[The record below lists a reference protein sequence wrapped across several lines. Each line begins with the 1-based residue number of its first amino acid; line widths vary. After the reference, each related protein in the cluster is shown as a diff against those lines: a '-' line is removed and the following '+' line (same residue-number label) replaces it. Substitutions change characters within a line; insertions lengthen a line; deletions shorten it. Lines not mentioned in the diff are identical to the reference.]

1 MDHTSCFVDTKL
13 TKVQFFSMFSANI
26 YLAHKVVM
34 NLEKTNTLGIG
45 NTCFKKQCHRKGL
58 KPNVA
63 VQKCVAAT
71 RLSHTVSLDQ
81 MMF

>member
-13 TKVQFFSMFSANI
+13 TKVQFFSMFSTNI

-45 NTCFKKQCHRKGL
+45 NTCFKKHSVTEKGSNQML
-58 KPNVA
+58 LCRNVLLP
-63 VQKCVAAT
+63 
-71 RLSHTVSLDQ
+71 RD
-81 MMF
+81 